1 MLSDNFPLMRSFTI
15 SFGGRRSPKDIGLKE
30 IQKLAKS
37 GNITTDN
44 TIKIVGSRSIRP
56 SFYSFSNKV
65 FLFFL
70 TIFVIQKYL
79 KL

>member
-1 MLSDNFPLMRSFTI
+1 MSDKFPLMRSFTI
-15 SFGGRRSPKDIGLKE
+15 SFGGRRSPKDTGLKE

-56 SFYSFSNKV
+56 SFFSFSNKV
-65 FLFFL
+65 FLFFFL
-70 TIFVIQKYL
+70 IFVIQKYL

>member
-1 MLSDNFPLMRSFTI
+1 MRSFTT
-15 SFGGRRSPKDIGLKE
+15 SFGGRRSPKDTGLKE

-44 TIKIVGSRSIRP
+44 TIQIVGSRSSRP
-56 SFYSFSNKV
+56 SFFSFSNK
-65 FLFFL
+65 FYLFFFL
-70 TIFVIQKYL
+70 IFVIQKYF